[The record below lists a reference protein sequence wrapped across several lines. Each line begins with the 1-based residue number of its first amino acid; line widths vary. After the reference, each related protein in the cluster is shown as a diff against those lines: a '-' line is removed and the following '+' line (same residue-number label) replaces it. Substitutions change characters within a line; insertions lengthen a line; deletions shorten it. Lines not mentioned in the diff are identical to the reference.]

1 MDEPYRP
8 SLKRV
13 KAPKADDPYEPV
25 TSEDQVQVFTSET
38 MPDELRERIAK
49 AKWGLIEGDSD
60 PRPFGDWAK
69 TVPGLEEEVAQVI
82 ARKRRKMN

>member
-1 MDEPYRP
+1 MDKPYRP
-8 SLKRV
+8 SRKRV
-13 KAPKADDPYEPV
+13 KAPMTGDPYEPV

-38 MPDELRERIAK
+38 TPDELRERIAK
-49 AKWGLIEGDSD
+49 AQWGMIEGDPD

-69 TVPGLEEEVAQVI
+69 TVTGLEEEVAQVI